1 MKQWRKFSQFFSF
14 VWRISPSLV
23 FLVMA
28 TALLPSA
35 QAALNMFLPKLLI
48 DELTGACRAQSLL
61 LYGGAIVGSNVGIA
75 LLQNVVKR
83 GRSVRSIYVTHMTYR
98 AIAEKSMKLPFANLE
113 SAKCL
118 DLKER
123 AIFGMVNQDALYDMI
138 DSVAVLLQSIAT
150 ILTALVV
157 LLGLSPILVLLL
169 IACIAGNLAAQAK
182 MMQAQLAHYQSLIPV
197 NRKFEYYLQLC
208 AESSVQKD
216 VRLYGMR
223 GLFMERIRMY
233 MQESTERMETFM
245 KKNGRF
251 EGFCSILNDLQSALA
266 YGYAGLRVLGAFAG
280 KAPVSLGSLTMYVSA
295 AASFSKSATEL
306 GAQAVRVVAM
316 LGYLDPFLE
325 FMALPDQASQSG
337 ARPFPGQI
345 DSISFE
351 HVSFRYPES
360 DAFVLRDVSFEIHGG
375 EKISIVGLNGAGK
388 TTLVK
393 LLCRLYEPQ
402 EGRICINGVDILEY
416 DREQYLAA
424 VAAVFQDYKLFAFSI
439 DENITGKQAGSDL
452 VGSGSVIRRVGL
464 GEKMAELDDGI
475 YTLIG
480 KNYDEKGIEL
490 SGGERQKIA
499 IARALYKNAPL
510 VILDEPTSALDPLA
524 EAEIYENFNA
534 LIGDKTALYI
544 SHRMSSSVFCDRI
557 LLLENGTVA
566 AFDTHAALMQKK
578 DGLYYKLFDAQAK
591 NYRKEG

>member
-1 MKQWRKFSQFFSF
+1 MKQWSKFSQFFSF

-245 KKNGRF
+245 KKNGA
-251 EGFCSILNDLQSALA
+251 LKDSA
-266 YGYAGLRVLGAFAG
+266 
-280 KAPVSLGSLTMYVSA
+280 VSST
-295 AASFSKSATEL
+295 
-306 GAQAVRVVAM
+306 
-316 LGYLDPFLE
+316 
-325 FMALPDQASQSG
+325 
-337 ARPFPGQI
+337 
-345 DSISFE
+345 
-351 HVSFRYPES
+351 
-360 DAFVLRDVSFEIHGG
+360 
-375 EKISIVGLNGAGK
+375 
-388 TTLVK
+388 
-393 LLCRLYEPQ
+393 
-402 EGRICINGVDILEY
+402 ICN
-416 DREQYLAA
+416 
-424 VAAVFQDYKLFAFSI
+424 
-439 DENITGKQAGSDL
+439 
-452 VGSGSVIRRVGL
+452 
-464 GEKMAELDDGI
+464 
-475 YTLIG
+475 
-480 KNYDEKGIEL
+480 
-490 SGGERQKIA
+490 
-499 IARALYKNAPL
+499 P
-510 VILDEPTSALDPLA
+510 P
-524 EAEIYENFNA
+524 
-534 LIGDKTALYI
+534 
-544 SHRMSSSVFCDRI
+544 
-557 LLLENGTVA
+557 
-566 AFDTHAALMQKK
+566 
-578 DGLYYKLFDAQAK
+578 
-591 NYRKEG
+591 

>member
-182 MMQAQLAHYQSLIPV
+182 MMRAQLAHYQSLIPV

-216 VRLYGMR
+216 VRLYGMS
-223 GLFMERIRMY
+223 GLFIERIRMY
-233 MQESTERMETFM
+233 MQESTERMDTFM

-251 EGFCSILNDLQSALA
+251 EGICSILNDLQSALA

-295 AASFSKSATEL
+295 AASFSKSRRL
-306 GAQAVRVVAM
+306 
-316 LGYLDPFLE
+316 
-325 FMALPDQASQSG
+325 
-337 ARPFPGQI
+337 I
-345 DSISFE
+345 IS
-351 HVSFRYPES
+351 R
-360 DAFVLRDVSFEIHGG
+360 
-375 EKISIVGLNGAGK
+375 
-388 TTLVK
+388 
-393 LLCRLYEPQ
+393 
-402 EGRICINGVDILEY
+402 
-416 DREQYLAA
+416 
-424 VAAVFQDYKLFAFSI
+424 
-439 DENITGKQAGSDL
+439 
-452 VGSGSVIRRVGL
+452 
-464 GEKMAELDDGI
+464 
-475 YTLIG
+475 
-480 KNYDEKGIEL
+480 
-490 SGGERQKIA
+490 
-499 IARALYKNAPL
+499 
-510 VILDEPTSALDPLA
+510 
-524 EAEIYENFNA
+524 
-534 LIGDKTALYI
+534 
-544 SHRMSSSVFCDRI
+544 
-557 LLLENGTVA
+557 
-566 AFDTHAALMQKK
+566 
-578 DGLYYKLFDAQAK
+578 
-591 NYRKEG
+591 